1 MKRDLLRR
9 MLTLLSGTA
18 AAQLLPVLTAP
29 IIARQFATA
38 EFGIFGLFIAT
49 SAICATIAN
58 FKYENAILSARSHAA
73 VRANIGL
80 SILINSIVG
89 LAIAAAAVIAM
100 SSGWLKSGAAP
111 TYLALFLPLSLMLA
125 GMTQSLSNV
134 ALRAERFKA
143 VAHSRWASAA
153 VAAAFSLLA
162 AFTHQTA
169 TALIAAS
176 IAGQATAFG
185 LLMRTSRSDLG
196 ITPDFRRPRV
206 TVIARRNWR
215 FALFTSPADFLNSL
229 ASNLPAIFLGALYGT
244 SATGAYV
251 LAQRIVGTP
260 MMLVGSAFSDLYRQM
275 VGQRAAARQQYW
287 DITLRMLGFVA
298 PIGASVLALVLLF
311 GEAAVGA
318 LLGAQWGLVWNIC
331 AIMIF
336 VYVIRFIVSPLTFSF
351 YLAHRHIEDL
361 LLQACSALAVSAIF
375 LAARTYQWPLE
386 RSLGGLAIALTVVY
400 SIYGVRCLQF
410 SRHSITHI
418 ARMSGKA

>member
-1 MKRDLLRR
+1 MRRDLLRR

-100 SSGWLKSGAAP
+100 STGWLKSGAAP

-153 VAAAFSLLA
+153 VAASCSLLA
-162 AFTHQTA
+162 AFTHATA

-176 IAGQATAFG
+176 VAGQATALC
-185 LLMRTSRSDLG
+185 LLMRTSRFDLG
-196 ITPDFRRPRV
+196 VTPDFRRSRV
-206 TVIARRNWR
+206 NVVARRNWR
-215 FALFTSPADFLNSL
+215 FAIFTSPADFLNSL
-229 ASNLPAIFLGALYGT
+229 ASNLPALFLGALYGT

-251 LAQRIVGTP
+251 LAQRVVGTP
-260 MMLVGSAFSDLYRQM
+260 LMLIGSAFSDLYRQM
-275 VGQRAAARQQYW
+275 VGQYAASQRSYW
-287 DITLRMLGFVA
+287 TVTLRMLGMLV
-298 PIGASVLALVLLF
+298 PIGLTVLIVML
-311 GEAAVGA
+311 AVGKTA
-318 LLGAQWGLVWNIC
+318 IVAFLGSHWSLVGDIC
-331 AIMIF
+331 DIMIF
-336 VYVIRFIVSPLTFSF
+336 VYVVRFIVSPLTFSF
-351 YLAHRHIEDL
+351 YLAHRHVEDL
-361 LLQACSALAVSAIF
+361 VLQTASAAAVWTVF
-375 LAARTYQWPLE
+375 LVARSHRWPLE
-386 RSLGGLAIALTVVY
+386 HSVGALAIALTVVY
-400 SIYGVRCLQF
+400 LIYGIRCIQF
-410 SRHSITHI
+410 SRASLKPAVFI
-418 ARMSGKA
+418 